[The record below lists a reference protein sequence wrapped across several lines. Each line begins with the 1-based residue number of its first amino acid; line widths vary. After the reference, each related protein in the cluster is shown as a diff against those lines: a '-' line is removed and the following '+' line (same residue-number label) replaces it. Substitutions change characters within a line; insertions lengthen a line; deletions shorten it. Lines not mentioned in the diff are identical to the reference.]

1 MKTTQKTISKIG
13 AKFFDRAA
21 RVAAK
26 SPCWG
31 STYQPK
37 TPKQLESK

>member
-1 MKTTQKTISKIG
+1 MKTIKKTISKIG
-13 AKFFDRAA
+13 AKVFDKAA

-26 SPCWG
+26 APCWG
-31 STYQPK
+31 SSYQPK